1 MENYK
6 PLDVLVAV
14 PHIGAVIMVTLII
27 LTISL
32 VYYFNV
38 RKLKVHDVPNRFVL
52 IIQAIVNYFKGIVV
66 DTMGP
71 KHVKLAPWIL
81 FTFVYIFTANMVS
94 LFGFKEATTALSVPL
109 GMAIASVFGGQIV
122 ALRYQKASFFLKFA
136 FKIKGIP
143 VMINPLEIVSKFSP
157 IISLTFRLW
166 GNITAA
172 AILLN
177 ITFWAFAGFTDAYPF
192 IGLSII
198 AAVTIL
204 PILIGYFTM
213 FAGTIQAFVFTLL
226 TSVTWGLE
234 IKEGEEHFEHLAHKK
249 AEKEAAKRALEAS
262 ANQPVEQQV
271 AVQANAVA

>member
-6 PLDVLVAV
+6 PLDVLVAI

-52 IIQAIVNYFKGIVV
+52 IIQAIVNFFKGIVV

-177 ITFWAFAGFTDAYPF
+177 ITFWAFAGFTDAFPF

-262 ANQPVEQQV
+262 ANQPVEQQIATQTNV
-271 AVQANAVA
+271 A

>member
-32 VYYFNV
+32 VYYFNI

-52 IIQAIVNYFKGIVV
+52 IIQAIVNFFRGIVV

-71 KHVKLAPWIL
+71 KYVKLAPWIL

-122 ALRYQKASFFLKFA
+122 ALRYQKASYFLKFA

-143 VMINPLEIVSKFSP
+143 IMINPLEIVSKLSP

-177 ITFWAFAGFTDAYPF
+177 ITFWAFAGFTDIVPF
-192 IGLSII
+192 VGLSII
-198 AAVTIL
+198 GAVTIL

-234 IKEGEEHFEHLAHKK
+234 IKEGEEHFAHLAHKK
-249 AEKEAAKRALEAS
+249 AEKEAAQRALEAS
-262 ANQPVEQQV
+262 AKQPQEQVV
-271 AVQANAVA
+271 ATQAAA